1 MQKVKDL
8 LILIDTFIS
17 KVQGRYQCMPG
28 KFENAAVFYL
38 YQEKRELIT
47 KVAQD
52 SILKSTI
59 CS

>member
-1 MQKVKDL
+1 M
-8 LILIDTFIS
+8 
-17 KVQGRYQCMPG
+17 QGRSMECQYVLG
-28 KFENAAVFYL
+28 SFENAAGFYL